1 MISITWLKSEE
12 HHSHRSLIPQEK
24 SLENQRSNLKFH
36 ITKTQLALRARTQV
50 PGQTLLVCNGTRL
63 HNTQDVL
70 GSIPKGNKPFPLKV
84 LEQGKTLTDDEE
96 EEETPSRYRTRAM
109 LDILEAERYLNLE
122 HFRECLKF
130 LRLPLQLARFE
141 GWVVRGV
148 RARSARISSL
158 SLTLTRTS
166 LWVLLEHHL

>member
-1 MISITWLKSEE
+1 M
-12 HHSHRSLIPQEK
+12 
-24 SLENQRSNLKFH
+24 N
-36 ITKTQLALRARTQV
+36 ARTQV

-84 LEQGKTLTDDEE
+84 LEQGKTLTTDKDDEE

-166 LWVLLEHHL
+166 L

>member
-1 MISITWLKSEE
+1 MISITSLKLEE
-12 HHSHRSLIPQEK
+12 YQSHLSLIPQEK

-84 LEQGKTLTDDEE
+84 LGQGKTLTIDKDDEE

-122 HFRECLKF
+122 HFRECLKY

-166 LWVLLEHHL
+166 L